1 VSDANVPPKLSSDEN
16 PVIVMSPPTIL
27 IDDSSEILTVPTK
40 LIAPVLL
47 KIVTKLPTLKS
58 PNSLV
63 PDV

>member
-1 VSDANVPPKLSSDEN
+1 MSAAEN

-27 IDDSSEILTVPTK
+27 IDVSSEIATVPTK